1 MLSLGRLEAFLTI
14 VELGTVT
21 AAAERLH
28 IAQPALSRQLSA
40 LEHEVGFALFTRE
53 RGRLQLTRAGA
64 LFATLARDLLDHANR
79 LGEATAALSSGQ
91 PVRLVIAAP
100 LSTLNE
106 VLAPF
111 VAELGA
117 DDPLVTAFDHPAL
130 RPPDESLGRADIVIC
145 AGPAA
150 TSLDSRVLGDVPVCV
165 QVHPSHR
172 FARDGIPRLDV
183 GELVDE
189 PLILQSREN
198 MSRVI
203 LESTLAGRGLTAQ
216 VTVDSE
222 VELMAQAIAAS
233 GRGVAVLTERP
244 RFGLHAI
251 HLYDGDTP
259 LRLTLHAT
267 WVRGHYAERTIVALA
282 ERLRDYLAEVVRIWH
297 SPRSAN

>member
-117 DDPLVTAFDHPAL
+117 DDPLVTAFDHPCLLYTSDAA
-130 RPPDESLGRADIVIC
+130 DE
-145 AGPAA
+145 
-150 TSLDSRVLGDVPVCV
+150 
-165 QVHPSHR
+165 
-172 FARDGIPRLDV
+172 
-183 GELVDE
+183 
-189 PLILQSREN
+189 
-198 MSRVI
+198 
-203 LESTLAGRGLTAQ
+203 
-216 VTVDSE
+216 
-222 VELMAQAIAAS
+222 
-233 GRGVAVLTERP
+233 
-244 RFGLHAI
+244 
-251 HLYDGDTP
+251 
-259 LRLTLHAT
+259 
-267 WVRGHYAERTIVALA
+267 
-282 ERLRDYLAEVVRIWH
+282 
-297 SPRSAN
+297 